1 MPTRRC
7 ARQAAT
13 AVVVSRAAV
22 VVVLSAAA
30 VAVVLAVLVRVLE
43 WIA

>member
-1 MPTRRC
+1 M
-7 ARQAAT
+7 
-13 AVVVSRAAV
+13 VVSRAAV

-30 VAVVLAVLVRVLE
+30 VAIVLAVLVRVLE